1 MGAGAIRPPFSKGLP
16 VPSPDSDLPTPAD
29 VVEARV
35 RDYFERLYRP
45 GAAQFHGIVHV
56 AANPASGVI
65 AFSGPMM
72 RAGGGFPVTRI
83 GLLSPDGAVTLLG
96 SGDANDSQ
104 PKWSPDG
111 ARLAFLSDRD
121 HGAGNFQL
129 MIASADAPDAVAAP
143 APIAG
148 EAIESFIW
156 AADSRHILLQ
166 SADAGADAAG
176 SAATARIGGG
186 ASERPSWMPTV
197 ETGGHDGLWRHAH
210 ILDTESGV
218 LARVG
223 VDGQNVWEADWCGPD
238 AIVAIVS
245 ASPTEG
251 GWYQTEIAI
260 GPAAGGAFERFA
272 APEVEIAGVTAS
284 PDGKTIAVIEGRFHR
299 TVQLGSLILYDR
311 ATGAAR
317 EPDIGAQV
325 SALVW
330 RDANRLF
337 FAGFAAPG
345 SVAGTLDLVSG
356 TASIEWRA
364 SGTAGRKVPYAV
376 PEGRDAVLVPGHA
389 FDRYPYLAR
398 SGPAGEEL
406 LLDLTPPDL
415 APIQARMKPAEV
427 VRWQGRDGLEILGY
441 LAMPEGVERPPL
453 VAFIHGGP
461 SHLFRDSWS
470 FDNPLAAL
478 LVSSGYAV
486 LFPNPRGSSGR
497 GLDFASRVIDDMA
510 GEDAHDILA
519 GVDHVIAHHPVDGS
533 RLFVTGGSYG
543 GFMTTWLV
551 GQTGRFRAACA
562 IAPLTDMRS
571 QYFTAHHP
579 EFLSLYSGGDPYDVG
594 GVFDQRSPLA
604 HANKVT
610 TPTLLI
616 AGEMDKTT
624 PPAQAVQFH
633 HALVLGDVPTEL
645 VLYPEEGHAA
655 ARYEAQIDQG
665 TRVLRW
671 FAQWEGRN

>member
-1 MGAGAIRPPFSKGLP
+1 MT
-16 VPSPDSDLPTPAD
+16 SPDKIPSSPNAD
-29 VVEARV
+29 PVEARV

-56 AANPASGVI
+56 AANPVSGVI

-72 RAGGGFPVTRI
+72 CAGGGFPVTRI
-83 GLLSPDGAVTLLG
+83 GLLAPDGAVTLLG
-96 SGDANDSQ
+96 SDTANDSQ

-129 MIASADAPDAVAAP
+129 MIAPADAPEAATAP

-148 EAIESFIW
+148 EAIESFVW
-156 AADSRHILLQ
+156 APDSRHILLQ

-176 SAATARIGGG
+176 SAATARIGG
-186 ASERPSWMPTV
+186 ASSERPSWMPTV

-210 ILDTESGV
+210 ILDIESGA

-223 VDGQNVWEADWCGPD
+223 ADDQNVWEADWCGPD
-238 AIVAIVS
+238 AVVAVIS

-260 GPAAGGAFERFA
+260 APAAGGAFERFA

-284 PDGKTIAVIEGRFHR
+284 PDGKTIAAIEGRFHR

-325 SALVW
+325 SALAW

-345 SVAGTLDLVSG
+345 SVAGTLDI
-356 TASIEWRA
+356 ASNITTIAWRA
-364 SGTAGRKVPYAV
+364 PGTAGRKVPYAV
-376 PEGRDAVLVPGHA
+376 PEGHDAVLVPGHA

-398 SGPAGEEL
+398 SNAVGEQM

-427 VRWQGRDGLEILGY
+427 VRWQGRDGLDILGY
-441 LAMPEGVERPPL
+441 LAMPVGIERPPL

-497 GLDFASRVIDDMA
+497 GLDFASRVIGDMA
-510 GEDAHDILA
+510 GEDANDILA
-519 GVDHVIAHHPVDGS
+519 GIDHVIANHPVDGS

-551 GQTGRFRAACA
+551 GQTGRFQAACA

-579 EFLSLYSGGDPYDVG
+579 EFLSLYSRGDPYDVG
-594 GVFDQRSPLA
+594 GTFDQRSPLA

-616 AGEMDKTT
+616 AGEIDKTT

-655 ARYEAQIDQG
+655 LRYEAQIDQG
-665 TRVLRW
+665 TRVLHW
-671 FAQWEGRN
+671 FARWEGRN

>member
-1 MGAGAIRPPFSKGLP
+1 M
-16 VPSPDSDLPTPAD
+16 PSPDNDLPSPAD
-29 VVEARV
+29 AIEARV

-45 GAAQFHGIVHV
+45 GTAQFHGIVHV
-56 AANPASGVI
+56 APNPVSGTI

-83 GLLSPDGAVTLLG
+83 GLLASDGAVTLLG
-96 SGDANDSQ
+96 SDDANDSQ

-111 ARLAFLSDRD
+111 RRLAFLSDRD

-129 MIASADAPDAVAAP
+129 MIAPADTPDRTAAP
-143 APIAG
+143 APLAG
-148 EAIESFIW
+148 QAVESFAW
-156 AADSRHILLQ
+156 AADSRRILIQ

-176 SAATARIGGG
+176 SAATARIGAGP
-186 ASERPSWMPTV
+186 AERPSWMPTV

-210 ILDTESGV
+210 ILDTENGA

-223 VDGQNVWEADWCGPD
+223 ADGQNVWEADWCGPD
-238 AIVAIVS
+238 AVVAIIS

-260 GPAAGGAFERFA
+260 APAAGGAFERFA

-284 PDGKTIAVIEGRFHR
+284 PDGKTIAAIEGRFHR

-311 ATGAAR
+311 ATGGAR

-325 SALVW
+325 SALAW

-345 SVAGTLDLVSG
+345 SVAGTLDIISDT
-356 TASIEWRA
+356 TAIEWRA
-364 SGTAGRKVPYAV
+364 SGTAGRKIPFAV
-376 PEGRDAVLVPGHA
+376 PERDDAVLVPGHA

-398 SGPAGEEL
+398 STPAGEEM

-427 VRWQGRDGLEILGY
+427 VRWQGRDGLDILGY

-461 SHLFRDSWS
+461 SHLFRDSWT

-497 GLDFASRVIDDMA
+497 GLDFASRVIGDMA
-510 GEDAHDILA
+510 GEDVHDILA
-519 GVDHVIAHHPVDGS
+519 GIDHVIAHHPVDGG

-551 GQTGRFRAACA
+551 GQTQRFQAACA

-579 EFLSLYSGGDPYDVG
+579 EFLSLYSKGDPYDVG
-594 GVFDQRSPLA
+594 GTFDQRSPLA

-633 HALVLGDVPTEL
+633 HALVLSDVPTEL

-655 ARYEAQIDQG
+655 ARFEAQIDQG

-671 FAQWEGRN
+671 FAQWEGRNGGR

>member
-1 MGAGAIRPPFSKGLP
+1 MT
-16 VPSPDSDLPTPAD
+16 SPDEIPSSPAAD
-29 VVEARV
+29 PVEARV

-45 GAAQFHGIVHV
+45 GAAQFHGIVHI

-83 GLLSPDGAVTLLG
+83 GLLAPDGAVTLLG
-96 SGDANDSQ
+96 SDDANDSQ

-129 MIASADAPDAVAAP
+129 MIASADAPDAAAAP

-148 EAIESFIW
+148 QAVESFAW
-156 AADSRHILLQ
+156 AADSRKILIQ

-186 ASERPSWMPTV
+186 DGGERPSWMPTV
-197 ETGGHDGLWRHAH
+197 ETGSHDGLWRHAH
-210 ILDTESGV
+210 ILDIENGALT
-218 LARVG
+218 RVG
-223 VDGQNVWEADWCGPD
+223 ADGQNVWEADWCGRD
-238 AIVAIVS
+238 AVVAITS

-260 GPAAGGAFERFA
+260 APAAGGAFDRFA
-272 APEVEIAGVTAS
+272 APEVELAGITAS
-284 PDGKTIAVIEGRFHR
+284 TDGQTIAVIEGRFHR
-299 TVQLGSLILYDR
+299 TVQLGSLVLYDR

-330 RDANRLF
+330 RDAARLF

-345 SVAGTLDLVSG
+345 SVAGTLDVASG
-356 TASIEWRA
+356 STSTEWRA

-376 PEGRDAVLVPGHA
+376 PEGDDAVLVPGHA

-398 SGPAGEEL
+398 SDAAGEQI

-453 VAFIHGGP
+453 VVFIHGGP

-497 GLDFASRVIDDMA
+497 GLDFASRVINDMA

-519 GVDHVIAHHPVDGS
+519 GVDHVIASHPVDGS

-551 GQTGRFRAACA
+551 GQTGRFQAACA

-594 GVFDQRSPLA
+594 GTFDQRSPLA

-633 HALVLGDVPTEL
+633 HALVLGDAPTEL

>member
-1 MGAGAIRPPFSKGLP
+1 M
-16 VPSPDSDLPTPAD
+16 PSPDTNRPFPAAEP
-29 VVEARV
+29 VEARV

-56 AANPASGVI
+56 SANPASGVI

-83 GLLSPDGAVTLLG
+83 GLLAPDGAVTLLG
-96 SGDANDSQ
+96 SDAANDSQ
-104 PKWSPDG
+104 PQWSPDG
-111 ARLAFLSDRD
+111 ARLAFLSDRN

-129 MIASADAPDAVAAP
+129 MIASAAAPDDATAP
-143 APIAG
+143 APVAD
-148 EAIESFIW
+148 EAIESFVW
-156 AADSRHILLQ
+156 GADSRHILLQ

-176 SAATARIGGG
+176 SAATARIGDR

-197 ETGGHDGLWRHAH
+197 ETGSHDGLWRHAH
-210 ILDTESGV
+210 ILDVESGT
-218 LARVG
+218 LARIG
-223 VDGQNVWEADWCGPD
+223 ADGQNVWEADWCGPD
-238 AIVAIVS
+238 AIVAIIS

-260 GPAAGGAFERFA
+260 APAAGGAFARFA
-272 APEVEIAGVTAS
+272 AREVELAGVTAS

-299 TVQLGSLILYDR
+299 TVQLGSLVLYDR

-317 EPDIGAQV
+317 EPAIDAQV
-325 SALVW
+325 SALTW
-330 RDANRLF
+330 RDANHLF

-345 SVAGTLDLVSG
+345 SVAGTLDI
-356 TASIEWRA
+356 ASDTTTIEWRA

-376 PEGRDAVLVPGHA
+376 PEGHDAVLVPGHA

-398 SGPAGEEL
+398 STPAGEQM

-415 APIQARMKPAEV
+415 APIQARMKPAEA
-427 VRWQGRDGLEILGY
+427 VRWQGRDGLDILGY
-441 LAMPEGVERPPL
+441 LAMPKGVERPPL

-497 GLDFASRVIDDMA
+497 GLNFASRVIDDMA

-519 GVDHVIAHHPVDGS
+519 GIDHVIANHPVDGS

-551 GQTGRFRAACA
+551 GQTPRFQAACA

-579 EFLSLYSGGDPYDVG
+579 EFLALYSGGDPYDVG
-594 GVFDQRSPLA
+594 GTFDQRSPLA

-633 HALVLGDVPTEL
+633 HALVIGNVPTEL
-645 VLYPEEGHAA
+645 ILYPEEGHAA

-671 FAQWEGRN
+671 FAQWEGRNGSR

>member
-1 MGAGAIRPPFSKGLP
+1 MT
-16 VPSPDSDLPTPAD
+16 SPDEIPSSPAAD
-29 VVEARV
+29 QVEARV

-45 GAAQFHGIVHV
+45 GAAQFNGIVHV

-83 GLLSPDGAVTLLG
+83 GLLAPDGAVTLLG
-96 SGDANDSQ
+96 SEDANDSQ

-111 ARLAFLSDRD
+111 ACLAFLSDRD

-129 MIASADAPDAVAAP
+129 MIASADAPDAAAAP

-156 AADSRHILLQ
+156 APDSRHILLQ
-166 SADAGADAAG
+166 SADAGADAADPRG
-176 SAATARIGGG
+176 CGRSGG
-186 ASERPSWMPTV
+186 ASGRPSWMPTV

-210 ILDTESGV
+210 ILDTESGA

-223 VDGQNVWEADWCGPD
+223 AEGQNVWEADWCGSD

-260 GPAAGGAFERFA
+260 APAAGGAFKRFA
-272 APEVEIAGVTAS
+272 TPEVEIAGVTAS

-299 TVQLGSLILYDR
+299 TVQLGSLVLYDR

-317 EPDIGAQV
+317 EPDVGAQV

-345 SVAGTLDLVSG
+345 SVAGTLDV
-356 TASIEWRA
+356 ASDITTIEWRA
-364 SGTAGRKVPYAV
+364 SGTAGRKVPYAS
-376 PEGRDAVLVPGHA
+376 PEGRDSVLVPGHA
-389 FDRYPYLAR
+389 FDRYPYLSR
-398 SGPAGEEL
+398 SNAAGEQT

-478 LVSSGYAV
+478 LVSAGYAV

-497 GLDFASRVIDDMA
+497 GLDFASRVINDMA

-519 GVDHVIAHHPVDGS
+519 GIDHVIASHPVDGS

-551 GQTGRFRAACA
+551 GQTGRFQAACA

-594 GVFDQRSPLA
+594 GTIDQRSPLA

-633 HALVLGDVPTEL
+633 HALVLGNVPTEL

-655 ARYEAQIDQG
+655 ARYEAQIDQAS
-665 TRVLRW
+665 RVLRW